1 MANDFTITGSNIDG
15 ASALYSLGIA
25 YGGEKTT
32 AGTYS
37 SNPYGEYADLHRD
50 SDDKTKANIE
60 ATVASYNKLT
70 TDAAKMNAQ
79 SKNLMNAVNY
89 GYSYVTLQGIYK
101 NLDEKMQAI
110 VIS

>member
-1 MANDFTITGSNIDG
+1 MVVKRPPQVLII
-15 ASALYSLGIA
+15 
-25 YGGEKTT
+25 
-32 AGTYS
+32 
-37 SNPYGEYADLHRD
+37 NPYGEYADLHRD

-101 NLDEKMQAI
+101 NLDEKNCRL
-110 VIS
+110 